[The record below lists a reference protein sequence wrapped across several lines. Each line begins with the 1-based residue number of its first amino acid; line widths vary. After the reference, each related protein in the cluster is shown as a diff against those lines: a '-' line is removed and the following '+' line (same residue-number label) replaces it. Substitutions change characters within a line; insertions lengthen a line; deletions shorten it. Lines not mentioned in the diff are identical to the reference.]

1 MINRRSFFR
10 NSLGLS
16 ASLGTTAT
24 KATQNISI
32 RDETNPPLGDFER
45 ILANTNQIDLLGLPR
60 SWGLV
65 RERFHP
71 ISPERVV
78 ILQPGSRGWNC
89 LFNDAKP
96 RNCLVEEVLARR
108 RNEKRPDDPAQPL
121 GYPLAKL
128 DMILRII
135 GSLTS
140 FYGNH
145 QQFHRWA
152 INMAYRE
159 SLASTGVGG
168 HSFLLHDFQYHDRS
182 GEAPTT
188 NGVMDWWLFLFPTGI
203 DWDDFDQKPVHVG
216 LGPIFADRRVSGPGA
231 YLRVLEFQ
239 TRIMRA
245 IQPSEAIQ
253 LSRMDR
259 VDAARWVNVRVAESL
274 AKERECS

>member
-1 MINRRSFFR
+1 MIDRRNFFRRSM
-10 NSLGLS
+10 GLTV
-16 ASLGTTAT
+16 SLGTTAT
-24 KATQNISI
+24 QATQNISI
-32 RDETNPPLGDFER
+32 RDESNPRLNDFER
-45 ILANTNQIDLLGLPR
+45 TLANTRQMEMLGLPR
-60 SWGLV
+60 SWWVV

-78 ILQPGSRGWNC
+78 ILQPGKRGWC
-89 LFNDAKP
+89 GVYNDAKQKN
-96 RNCLVEEVLARR
+96 RLVEEVLTRQR
-108 RNEKRPDDPAQPL
+108 TEKRPDDPAQPL

-140 FYGNH
+140 FYGNS
-145 QQFHRWA
+145 QQFHRWSS
-152 INMAYRE
+152 NMAYRE

-168 HSFLLHDFQYHDRS
+168 HSFLLHDFQYHDQS

-203 DWDDFDQKPVHVG
+203 EWDGFDEKPVHLG
-216 LGPIFADRRVSGPGA
+216 LGPIFSDRKVSGPGS

-239 TRIMRA
+239 TRTMRA
-245 IQPSEAIQ
+245 IKPSEAIQ

-259 VDAARWVNVRVAESL
+259 VAAARWLNFRVAGIL
-274 AKERECS
+274 AEERNRR